1 MKKAKTALA
10 ICTALSSFAAIAQDD
25 AKVPTAI
32 ETKPTQPNIVY
43 ILADDYRY
51 DFLSGKGHEFVK
63 TPNIDRLMEEGVSFD
78 NAFVTSSLSSPSR
91 ASMITGL
98 NPQQHGVQNNF
109 TKWDNKNVTYFEY
122 LKKAGYQTAFIGKW
136 HMPGGLPALRG
147 LDEYISFE
155 WMHGQGDYYGTPYIA
170 NGVELDYGV
179 APMDGIEMNGYITD
193 ELTQMNNKFM
203 ENSVAAGKPFSV
215 YLSHKAVHLPMI
227 PDEEAKGRHKDQK
240 ITLPEG
246 STSWASMTDSM
257 FKHTMFTTI
266 EGKIKD
272 YAETAEALDQQ
283 IGVVLDKID
292 ELGIADN
299 TIVIFAGDNGYMWG
313 EHRLIDKRWAYE
325 ESMRIPFIV
334 RYPDGIKNPGTNKKG
349 MMVNIDLAPTL
360 LDMAGIDIPDH
371 MQGKSLKPILDG
383 EVESVRNEWVYKYF
397 KDFPYPAPEQTALRT
412 ERYKLITFETSKED
426 ELYDLI
432 ADPEERHNLIDKSEL
447 NDIKAD
453 LYARLDNQVESI
465 ETPLSIKPVIKGE

>member
-1 MKKAKTALA
+1 MNKSLITLA
-10 ICTALSSFAAIAQDD
+10 TSFALSPMSSMAQNN
-25 AKVPTAI
+25 APVTAI
-32 ETKPTQPNIVY
+32 EAQNTQPNIVY
-43 ILADDYRY
+43 ILADDYRH
-51 DFLSGKGHEFVK
+51 DFLSGKGHEFIN
-63 TPNIDRLMEEGVSFD
+63 TPNIDRLMTEGVSFD

-109 TKWDNKNVTYFEY
+109 TKWDNNNVTYFEY

-155 WMHGQGDYYGTPYIA
+155 WMHGQGAYYGTPYVA
-170 NGVELDYGV
+170 NGKELDFGV
-179 APMDGIEMNGYITD
+179 SPMADVEMSGYITD
-193 ELTQMNNKFM
+193 ELTLMNNKFM
-203 ENSVAAGKPFSV
+203 ENSVEAGKPFSI
-215 YLSHKAVHLPMI
+215 YLSHKAVHLPMT

-266 EGKIKD
+266 EDKIKD

-292 ELGIADN
+292 ELGITDN
-299 TIVIFAGDNGYMWG
+299 TMVIFAGDNGYMWG

-334 RYPDGIKNPGTNKKG
+334 RYPNGIKNPGTRAKG

-360 LDMAGIDIPDH
+360 LDIAGVDVPDY
-371 MQGKSLKPILDG
+371 MQGESLKPILDG
-383 EVESVRNEWVYKYF
+383 EVDSIRDEWVYKYY
-397 KDFPYPAPEQTALRT
+397 KDFPYPAPEQTAIRT
-412 ERYKLITFETSKED
+412 ESYKLITFATSKKD

-432 ADPEERHNLIDKSEL
+432 KDPDERNNILNKSDYVE
-447 NDIKAD
+447 IQKD
-453 LYARLDNQVESI
+453 LYAKLEAKVLEIEAPLKIESV
-465 ETPLSIKPVIKGE
+465 SAGK